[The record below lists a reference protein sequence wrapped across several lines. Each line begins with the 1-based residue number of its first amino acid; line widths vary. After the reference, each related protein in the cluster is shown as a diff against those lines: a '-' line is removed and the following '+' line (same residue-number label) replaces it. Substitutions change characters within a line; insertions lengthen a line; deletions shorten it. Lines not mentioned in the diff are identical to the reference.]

1 MVTETLNYREESVE
15 QGSYNK
21 ILHSNSNKL
30 VNYEKLDITDKESN
44 ISFENEKKKRKLD
57 GANLNGNKRIKP
69 DNDPNDPVIDEVFDW
84 QVYLQKTNSTAVPST
99 IFKHV
104 IPECI
109 CGFQPGMKLEVPNRD
124 YLKTYWLAFVIRKAA
139 PLILVRYEGFDD
151 SKSDFWL
158 NTLSD
163 DIHPVGWC
171 ARNKQALKPPKAIQ
185 HKESNWYQYLIK
197 NLTGA
202 RKAADHLFHKKSH
215 PAHYLCAGQYV
226 EVLDLI
232 NPNCY
237 WLARITEAFSGRL
250 SLQYEGVVDKEGEL
264 WCYYLNPNIRPVGH
278 GFSNGLTL
286 YPPKGC
292 QNLTQQQI
300 SKVVEKLL
308 VLSSRSDNSVFK
320 TLFKG
325 LENLMPHG
333 VYLGMKLEAIH
344 PHDPTSICVASVSR
358 IFDEYMFLVKIDNLI
373 SAQDEVIDSFVAYK
387 GSKKVFPVG
396 FCSKNNLNL
405 VQPLGYNGKF
415 TWEAYFKYSKAAP
428 VPSDFFLEEK
438 PLPDSIKVG
447 MKLEAVDQKN
457 LSNIC
462 VCTISKIVG
471 TYLWLNIDGDTRT
484 DQIFSYDSHD
494 IFPVGWCERTGHELQ
509 WPRPNT
515 LEQKNRISS
524 LRLTATRQTRLEVL
538 RKGKYKA
545 NEGKIDI
552 KKDQKKGKTQNYLK
566 GKRGFSRKREKYD
579 SDGNKSEIV
588 DTSIAIVCINR
599 LAEEYNSET
608 SIKKYFHLDAE
619 GRLPAQIVTIDD
631 EDEDTLITNEK
642 CFSTYNESHL
652 DFFSYIRLKPHNL
665 NKKEED
671 DFNRKVK
678 ENDGNQGASIEENS
692 SLHGMDRRSLSN
704 VVAMLR
710 SNRRSNRSQ
719 LIEQYKNNSKSDHQ
733 STNQNIEH
741 SSIGSK
747 KSSAVV
753 ESIEKNGSDGTRGDP
768 IDLSKTN
775 NKKNS
780 RSLSSVV
787 TLTKENFDCLLNV
800 EDANKVPVQVAQQN
814 TSFPC
819 VSSTPRTSVE
829 DMHTL
834 SNMARSHSGLSEIL
848 RNRCNKIRKMCKD
861 LPSNPLIWTKNEVVQ
876 FIKNASFQKY
886 ANLFYQQDVDGHS
899 LLLLTVQEIHHIL
912 GIQLGP
918 AVKIHDYIFTLQE
931 LVNDA
936 YLSSKNTKSI
946 NSTKN

>member
-1 MVTETLNYREESVE
+1 
-15 QGSYNK
+15 
-21 ILHSNSNKL
+21 
-30 VNYEKLDITDKESN
+30 
-44 ISFENEKKKRKLD
+44 
-57 GANLNGNKRIKP
+57 
-69 DNDPNDPVIDEVFDW
+69 
-84 QVYLQKTNSTAVPST
+84 
-99 IFKHV
+99 
-104 IPECI
+104 
-109 CGFQPGMKLEVPNRD
+109 
-124 YLKTYWLAFVIRKAA
+124 
-139 PLILVRYEGFDD
+139 
-151 SKSDFWL
+151 
-158 NTLSD
+158 
-163 DIHPVGWC
+163 
-171 ARNKQALKPPKAIQ
+171 
-185 HKESNWYQYLIK
+185 
-197 NLTGA
+197 
-202 RKAADHLFHKKSH
+202 
-215 PAHYLCAGQYV
+215 
-226 EVLDLI
+226 
-232 NPNCY
+232 
-237 WLARITEAFSGRL
+237 
-250 SLQYEGVVDKEGEL
+250 
-264 WCYYLNPNIRPVGH
+264 
-278 GFSNGLTL
+278 
-286 YPPKGC
+286 
-292 QNLTQQQI
+292 
-300 SKVVEKLL
+300 
-308 VLSSRSDNSVFK
+308 
-320 TLFKG
+320 
-325 LENLMPHG
+325 LMPHG

-405 VQPLGYNGKF
+405 VQPL
-415 TWEAYFKYSKAAP
+415 A
-428 VPSDFFLEEK
+428 
-438 PLPDSIKVG
+438 
-447 MKLEAVDQKN
+447 
-457 LSNIC
+457 
-462 VCTISKIVG
+462 
-471 TYLWLNIDGDTRT
+471 
-484 DQIFSYDSHD
+484 
-494 IFPVGWCERTGHELQ
+494 
-509 WPRPNT
+509 

-936 YLSSKNTKSI
+936 YLSNESQGGATMTNVENSSIVLNQDRGVQKMSLSIAEAYSPHIQVIRWLNKNGKELTNPLAPDADEDTNTITRHPWFEKFINKVKVDLIGKKLWEEFNKLGTETILTRAGRMFPNLQIRISGMHPKALYVILVEFAPIDNHRYKYEYETFRWMIACEEFTSRPSRVYWHSDSPASGELWMKNIVDFTKCKLTNNFFDDHGHILMHSMHKYQPRI
-946 NSTKN
+946 YVVYWDGSLPLNIDPPELLRISCCKEFIFSETKCIAVTAYQNSQITQLKISQNPFARGFRGE